1 MAQSD
6 ALRKMPLP
14 RRAQTH
20 AVGISLRSPEQ
31 TVSAEEAHPG
41 SMANGDSTWTVTRVR
56 ASGLA
61 RNRVAGR
68 LHPCRIAFTLI
79 ELLVVI
85 AIIAILAGMLLPAL
99 ARAKAK
105 AKTIRCTSNQRQIV
119 FGYLLYAEDNSDFL
133 PVAGS
138 PDLSQGAGW
147 VAPSRWFQEISPYV
161 SRGGETNYKQMV
173 AGDKVVACPSALI
186 AKAIPTNVPGWQG
199 YGGYGH
205 NFAYLGYTPEDRKKM
220 SIVTKPVETCMNG
233 DGLDPG
239 KGINWWE
246 LGYLYPPKVAAI
258 PPERKYIRHGKGG
271 NYSWVDGHVSLT
283 AWKVMVAGV
292 GGKVDWFYQPAP

>member
-1 MAQSD
+1 MTAIQ
-6 ALRKMPLP
+6 PTQ
-14 RRAQTH
+14 RRQACEP
-20 AVGISLRSPEQ
+20 APDPDRPSSFL
-31 TVSAEEAHPG
+31 
-41 SMANGDSTWTVTRVR
+41 
-56 ASGLA
+56 
-61 RNRVAGR
+61 
-68 LHPCRIAFTLI
+68 AFTLI

-105 AKTIRCTSNQRQIV
+105 AKVIRCTSNQKQIV
-119 FGYLLYAEDNSDFL
+119 LGYILYAGDNSDYL

-138 PDLSQGAGW
+138 PDPSQGAGW
-147 VAPSRWFQEISPYV
+147 VAPSRWFQEISDYI

-173 AGDKVVACPSALI
+173 AKEKVVACPSAVL

-205 NFAYLGYTPEDRKKM
+205 NYAYLGYTPEDRKKM

-239 KGINWWE
+239 RNIEWWE
-246 LGYLYPPKVAAI
+246 LGYLYPPTVARTA
-258 PPERKYIRHGKGG
+258 PELKYIRHGKGG
-271 NYSWVDGHVSLT
+271 NYSWADGHVSMT
-283 AWKVMVAGV
+283 AWSIMSAGMA
-292 GGKVDWFYQPAP
+292 GTIDWFYQPTP